1 MNPRPL
7 SPAHR
12 IPRRR
17 LTAYDLVILFGVP
30 LVAHLGAA
38 AAAAGFV
45 EGVVLAA
52 FAALAALTF
61 RATESGRSGARH
73 VAGWTRFASIAAS
86 VVIVLVAWNLF
97 RTAPHTPL
105 VAWGWPL
112 VAVAAFLASAALLLA
127 RRGR

>member
-7 SPAHR
+7 SPAHH

-30 LVAHLGAA
+30 LVAYLGAA

-45 EGVVLAA
+45 VLAA
-52 FAALAALTF
+52 FAA
-61 RATESGRSGARH
+61 
-73 VAGWTRFASIAAS
+73 
-86 VVIVLVAWNLF
+86 
-97 RTAPHTPL
+97 L

-112 VAVAAFLASAALLLA
+112 VAVAAFLASAALLPA